1 MQLLTDFIPL
11 VNEVF
16 IHIDYALLYDMNENS
31 PSPWKI
37 LYRYKAHHVLLWVM
51 YYAFWISLYIDFYDF
66 WKLLL
71 NVTIYFIFQAVG
83 FYVTA
88 YYLFPRFLY
97 KQKFWTFLMLFSILT
112 LGLALTQGYFMY
124 VSVDVKNEYT
134 TYSSLTKF
142 SLLSIV
148 TMVGLLAGAKLI
160 VEKIRSDRANRI
172 RDKQRLEGEL
182 QYLKAQ
188 VNPHFLFN
196 AINSVYF
203 LIKKNPDQAAETL
216 IKLSD
221 LLRFQLYD
229 CSGEK
234 IAIEKE
240 LEYLHNFIALER
252 IRKGEKLNVEV
263 EQHGNL
269 SGFELSPF
277 MLMPFVEN
285 AFKHVSTGGKEN
297 GISIIL
303 EREGD
308 KLLAK
313 IENTT
318 ERKVPD
324 DVGGIGLKNVRRR
337 LELLYPGLHLLD
349 IRETDAQY
357 SVYLSLTIA

>member
-1 MQLLTDFIPL
+1 
-11 VNEVF
+11 
-16 IHIDYALLYDMNENS
+16 
-31 PSPWKI
+31 
-37 LYRYKAHHVLLWVM
+37 
-51 YYAFWISLYIDFYDF
+51 
-66 WKLLL
+66 
-71 NVTIYFIFQAVG
+71 
-83 FYVTA
+83 
-88 YYLFPRFLY
+88 
-97 KQKFWTFLMLFSILT
+97 
-112 LGLALTQGYFMY
+112 
-124 VSVDVKNEYT
+124 
-134 TYSSLTKF
+134 
-142 SLLSIV
+142 
-148 TMVGLLAGAKLI
+148 MVGLLSGAKLI

-203 LIKKNPDQAAETL
+203 LIKKDPDQAAETL

-252 IRKGEKLNVEV
+252 IRKGEKLNVRL

-297 GISIIL
+297 SISIVL
-303 EREGD
+303 EREND
-308 KLLAK
+308 KLLAR

-318 ERKVPD
+318 ERTVPQ

-337 LELLYPGLHLLD
+337 LELLYPGLHALD
-349 IRETDAQY
+349 IRENDVQY

>member
-1 MQLLTDFIPL
+1 MWIG
-11 VNEVF
+11 
-16 IHIDYALLYDMNENS
+16 
-31 PSPWKI
+31 
-37 LYRYKAHHVLLWVM
+37 
-51 YYAFWISLYIDFYDF
+51 YYAFWISLYLNFYEF
-66 WKLLL
+66 WNLALI
-71 NVTIYFIFQAVG
+71 VTIYFIFQATG
-83 FYVTA
+83 FYITA

-97 KQKFWTFLMLFSILT
+97 KQRFGAFFILFLVLT
-112 LGLALTQGYFMY
+112 IGLSLVQGYFIY
-124 VSVDVKNEYT
+124 LSVNVRNEYT
-134 TYSSLTKF
+134 TYLSLTKF
-142 SLLSIV
+142 SFMSIV
-148 TMVGLLAGAKLI
+148 TMVGLLSGAKLI
-160 VEKIRSDRANRI
+160 VEKIRTDRANRI
-172 RDKQRLEGEL
+172 RDKQRLESEL

-240 LEYLHNFIALER
+240 LEYLHNFIALEK
-252 IRKGEKLNVEV
+252 IRKGEKLSVHV

-277 MLMPFVEN
+277 LLIPFVEN
-285 AFKHVSTGGKEN
+285 AFKHVSTAAGHEN
-297 GISIIL
+297 KISIRL
-303 EREGD
+303 HRESNR
-308 KLLAK
+308 LIVN

-318 ERKVPD
+318 EKTMLY

-337 LELLYPGLHLLD
+337 LELLYPGSHELD
-349 IRETDAQY
+349 ISEKDAQY
-357 SVYLSLTIA
+357 TVYLSLTIA